1 MNGIVPEYVDNVS
14 IVIPTYNRS
23 PYPNNERNPLMWC
36 ISSIKQQN
44 FEGIEIV
51 IVDDASTDMTNKNME
66 KLCSEDFPGIDI
78 KYEINEERKGSSVS
92 RNIGVNLAS
101 NELVLFFDDDCIFLS
116 KEALTS
122 AVYSF
127 KEKERE
133 GNNMGAMH
141 LPVYYRSNSFKNILP
156 VDEILGIDYE
166 NARIHCN
173 TSAFPEE
180 QHDLKADHYFE
191 GTNIIRP
198 LEVNNLRGVFM
209 CKKQAYLDV
218 GGFPDYFPTPSLGE
232 EHKLAQRFTNSGYK
246 IFFSPD
252 PKSALLHFKYG
263 RVDKEPLMPMVPLFD
278 NAVEFP
284 LSLME
289 MVDESRKVRDDTG
302 NAVTIEES
310 MYSYVFGRAMIFGSD
325 ESSKRKFNARIKN
338 EIIVNNSHTF
348 ANLKL
353 NCRDSRERIC
363 LDAFSAAETKSY
375 AMNISAPSMPVRDSP
390 EIHLSGVFVPSLDFR
405 FSLSLGL

>member
-1 MNGIVPEYVDNVS
+1 MDENVLEYMNDVS
-14 IVIPTYNRS
+14 IVIPTYNRCH
-23 PYPNNERNPLMWC
+23 YQNNERNPLMWC

-44 FEGIEIV
+44 FDGIEII
-51 IVDDASTDMTNKNME
+51 IVDDASTDKTNKKM
-66 KLCSEDFPGIDI
+66 KQLCSEDTKGIDI
-78 KYEINEERKGSSVS
+78 KYVINQERKGSSVS

-101 NELVLFFDDDCIFLS
+101 NDLVLFFDDDCIFMS

-141 LPVYYRSNSFKNILP
+141 LPVYYRSNSHKDILP
-156 VDEILGIDYE
+156 VKEILGIDYE
-166 NARIHCN
+166 NARINCN
-173 TSAFPEE
+173 TSYFPKERNDLTEE
-180 QHDLKADHYFE
+180 HYFE
-191 GTNIIRP
+191 GTNILTP
-198 LEVNNLRGVFM
+198 LEVNNLRGVFL
-209 CKKQAYLDV
+209 CDKQAYLNV

-232 EHKLAQRFTNSGYK
+232 EHKLAQRFTNNGYK
-246 IFFSPD
+246 LFFSPD

-263 RVDKEPLMPMVPLFD
+263 RVDKDGIMPFVPLFD

-289 MVDESRKVRDDTG
+289 MVNESRYVRDDTG
-302 NAVTIEES
+302 NAVTTEES
-310 MYSYVFGRAMIFGSD
+310 MYSFVFGRAMIFGSN
-325 ESSKRKFNARIKN
+325 ESSKQLFKERVID
-338 EIIVNNSHTF
+338 EIIVNNTHSF

-363 LDAFSAAETKSY
+363 LNAFNAAETKS
-375 AMNISAPSMPVRDSP
+375 R
-390 EIHLSGVFVPSLDFR
+390 EIEHRHLMDTGTRFLRNSFFNKSLPA
-405 FSLSLGL
+405 S